1 MAESGRNCVECGRP
15 VAMFS
20 GITINGAA
28 YHNQHCWD
36 RSEPISGVMP
46 AVENL
51 QLGNTRAA

>member
-28 YHNQHCWD
+28 YHNHCWD